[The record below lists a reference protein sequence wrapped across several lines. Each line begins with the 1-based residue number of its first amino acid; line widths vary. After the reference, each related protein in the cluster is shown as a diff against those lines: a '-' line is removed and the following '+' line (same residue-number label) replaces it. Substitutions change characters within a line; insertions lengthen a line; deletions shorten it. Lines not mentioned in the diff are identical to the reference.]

1 MARDLKVQVVLQ
13 ALDRATRPMRTA
25 MGSSI
30 GLANSLKQTRDH
42 LKGLQAQQRDV
53 SSFRTLSNATRRT
66 GADLKASQDRV
77 AQLSRQLRDTQT
89 PTRAL
94 NNEFRRAVREAQAL
108 KAKHQEQQRT
118 LQGLRSNL
126 NSAGI
131 STRNLGEHERQLR
144 GEITRANQSLT
155 QQEQRLRRVAQQQ
168 QRLARAAQQY
178 QRTQQLAGSMAT
190 TGAAGLAAGG
200 GALYAGA
207 RFMAP
212 GLEFDAA
219 MAKVQSLARID
230 RNSEAY
236 QLLREQA
243 RQLGASTQYTAGEAA
258 GAQGFLAMAGFNPD
272 SIRAAMP
279 GMLSLA
285 KAGDTDLAQTADI
298 ASNILS
304 GFGLQ
309 ADKMSGVGD
318 VLVGTFTRSNTNLQ
332 MLGETMKYAAPVAAA
347 LGQDIETVAAM
358 AGKLGDA
365 GIQGGMGG
373 TALRAI
379 MNRMSAPPKMARDA
393 MDALGVSAKDA
404 QGNMRQL
411 PDILQELYAKT
422 RAMGNAERA
431 GYLKA
436 IAGEEA
442 VSGLTY
448 LVNQAGSGEL
458 QGFISTLREA
468 RGEADRTAGVMADNL
483 RGDLSAMGSAWQN
496 LGIEAM
502 DGQNSALR
510 ELVQNLTAVIGKV
523 TQWMADNPKLA
534 GGLIKTAAITA
545 ALVAGMGALTL
556 GLASVIGPFAML
568 RYGLTFLGVKGAS
581 AIGIIK
587 GLGGAL
593 SVAGRAVLWLGRAL
607 MLNPIGLAITAIALG
622 AYLIYKHWDK
632 IVPYFKGLWA
642 EIKAGFNGGFAGI
655 AELIVNF
662 SPVGLFYRAFSAV
675 MRYFGVEMPERFT
688 DYGRQML
695 AGLVNGITNGLGAVK
710 SAITG
715 AGEQMVGWFKE
726 KLGIHSPSRVFAGLG
741 DDTMAGLE
749 RGLQRSQGGP
759 LSAVLG
765 AGQAMVKAGALAL
778 GIGGAGQAIAVD
790 DRAPIGAAGGPSII
804 VQGDTLHIQLTAP
817 AGADLAQIEQLFNR
831 LLDQRER
838 HKAARIR
845 SALSDTE

>member
-94 NNEFRRAVREAQAL
+94 NTEFRRAVREAQAL

-178 QRTQQLAGSMAT
+178 QRTQQLASSMAT
-190 TGAAGLAAGG
+190 TGAAGMAAGG

-272 SIRAAMP
+272 AIRAAMP

-309 ADKMSGVGD
+309 ADKMNDVGD
-318 VLVGTFTRSNTNLQ
+318 VLVGTFSRSNTNLA
-332 MLGETMKYAAPVAAA
+332 MLGETMKYAAPVAAE
-347 LGQDIETVAAM
+347 LGQDIQTVAAM
-358 AGKLGDA
+358 AGKLAGA

-373 TALRAI
+373 TTLRAI
-379 MNRMSAPPKMARDA
+379 MSRVASGPKMAREA
-393 MDALGVSAKDA
+393 LDALGVSAQDA
-404 QGNMRQL
+404 QGNLRPM
-411 PDILQELYAKT
+411 PDILRDIYNST
-422 RAMGNAERA
+422 RNMGNAERA
-431 GYLKA
+431 GYFKA

-442 VSGLTY
+442 VSGMGY
-448 LVNQAGSGEL
+448 LVNDAGSGEL
-458 QGFISTLREA
+458 QSFISTLRQVQ
-468 RGEADRTAGVMADNL
+468 GESNRTASVMGDNL
-483 RGDLSAMGSAWQN
+483 RGDLAALGSAWED

-523 TQWMADNPKLA
+523 KQWMVDNPELA
-534 GGLIKTAAITA
+534 SGLIKTAAITA

-568 RYGLTFLGVKGAS
+568 RYGLTFLGVKGGS

-593 SVAGRAVLWLGRAL
+593 TWAGRAVLWLGRAL

-715 AGEQMVGWFKE
+715 AGEQMVGWFKD
-726 KLGIHSPSRVFAGLG
+726 KLGIHSPSRVFASLG
-741 DDTMAGLE
+741 DDTMAGLQ

-778 GIGGAGQAIAVD
+778 GIGGAGQAVAID
-790 DRAPIGAAGGPSII
+790 SRPPISAAGGPSVV
-804 VQGDTLHIQLTAP
+804 VQGDTLHIQLSAP

-838 HKAARIR
+838 HKAARVR
-845 SALSDTE
+845 SALSDYD

>member
-94 NNEFRRAVREAQAL
+94 NTEFRRAVREAQAL
-108 KAKHQEQQRT
+108 KSKHQEQQRT
-118 LQGLRSNL
+118 LQGLRTNL

-131 STRNLGEHERQLR
+131 STRNLGEHERHLR
-144 GEITRANQSLT
+144 GEITRANQALT
-155 QQEQRLRRVAQQQ
+155 QQEQRLRRVSQQQ

-190 TGAAGLAAGG
+190 TGAAGMAAGG

-272 SIRAAMP
+272 AIRAAMP

-309 ADKMSGVGD
+309 ADKMGGVGD

-365 GIQGGMGG
+365 GIQGSMGG

-379 MNRMSAPPKMARDA
+379 MNRMSAPPKMAREA

-411 PDILQELYAKT
+411 PDILQELYSKT

-431 GYLKA
+431 GYFKA

-458 QGFISTLREA
+458 QGFIGTLREA

-483 RGDLSAMGSAWQN
+483 RGDLAALGSAGED

-523 TQWMADNPKLA
+523 KQWMVDNPELA
-534 GGLIKTAAITA
+534 GGLLKTAAITA

-568 RYGLTFLGVKGAS
+568 RYGLTFLGVKGGS

-587 GLGGAL
+587 GLGSAL
-593 SVAGRAVLWLGRAL
+593 TWAGRAVLWLGRAL

-688 DYGRQML
+688 DYGRQIL

-710 SAITG
+710 SAITN
-715 AGEQMVGWFKE
+715 AGGQMIGWFKD
-726 KLGIHSPSRVFAGLG
+726 KLGIHSPSRVFASLG
-741 DDTMAGLE
+741 DDTMAGLQ

-765 AGQAMVKAGALAL
+765 AGQAMAKAGALAL
-778 GIGGAGQAIAVD
+778 GIGGAGQAVAID
-790 DRAPIGAAGGPSII
+790 SRPPISAGGGPSVV
-804 VQGDTLHIQLTAP
+804 VQGDTLHIQLSAP

-838 HKAARIR
+838 HKAARVR
-845 SALSDTE
+845 SALSDYD